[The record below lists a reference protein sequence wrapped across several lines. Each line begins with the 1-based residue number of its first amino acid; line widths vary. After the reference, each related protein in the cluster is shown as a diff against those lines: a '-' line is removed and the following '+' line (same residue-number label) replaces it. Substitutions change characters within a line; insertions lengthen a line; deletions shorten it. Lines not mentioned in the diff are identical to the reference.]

1 MKKIILAL
9 GLLLV
14 LQISAKAQQ
23 DAQYTQYMFNSLV
36 INPAYAG
43 YKEAL
48 NVGLSARN
56 QWVGFAG
63 TPKTQSFLIDNVFLE
78 SKNVGLGLSVV
89 NDKIGD
95 SRQTSAYANYAYR
108 LPVGG
113 EDARLAFGLAI
124 GVVQSSIDPS
134 DIRDQGD
141 VTLMGKRN
149 YFAPDGK
156 LGVFYS
162 NSKFYAGFSTTNLIS
177 NLRKYDPAGA
187 NFFAKQGTHF
197 FLTAGYLMD
206 LNESLKFKPS
216 LMIREDTKGPTNI
229 DINTFFLLNEAVWLG
244 ASYRSGVNIGNK
256 SNLYG
261 GTFRKNSVVGA
272 VEVYVSKIYRIGY
285 SYDYA
290 LSQLNQYSNGTHE
303 VSLGLILNSKKKSSS
318 MPTPRYF

>member
-9 GLLLV
+9 GLLFV

-48 NVGLSARN
+48 NVGLLARN
-56 QWVGFAG
+56 QWVGFSGA
-63 TPKTQSFLIDNVFLE
+63 PKTQSLLIDNVFLE

-108 LPVGG
+108 LPVGS
-113 EDARLAFGLAI
+113 EDARLAFGLAV
-124 GVVQSSIDPS
+124 GVVQSSIDASDVQDPS
-134 DIRDQGD
+134 DPN
-141 VTLMGKRN
+141 LMGKQN

-162 NSKFYAGFSTTNLIS
+162 NPKFYAGISATNLIS
-177 NLRKYDPAGA
+177 NARKYDPAGD
-187 NFFAKQGTHF
+187 NIFAKQGTHF

-216 LMIREDTKGPTNI
+216 LMIREDTKGPTNL
-229 DINTFFLLNEAVWLG
+229 DVNTFFLLNEAVWLG
-244 ASYRSGVNIGNK
+244 ASYRSGVNLGNK

-261 GTFRKNSVVGA
+261 GTFRKNSVVGV

-285 SYDYA
+285 SYDYT

-303 VSLGLILNSKKKSSS
+303 VSLGLILNSKRKSSS

>member
-1 MKKIILAL
+1 MRKIILAL
-9 GLLLV
+9 GLLFV
-14 LQISAKAQQ
+14 LQFSAKAQQ

-48 NVGLSARN
+48 NIGLLARN
-56 QWVGFAG
+56 QWVGFPG

-113 EDARLAFGLAI
+113 EDARLAFGLAL
-124 GVVQSSIDPS
+124 GVVQSSIDAS
-134 DIRDQGD
+134 DVRDLAD
-141 VTLMGKRN
+141 PTLMGKQS

-162 NSKFYAGFSTTNLIS
+162 NPKFYAGLSATNLIS
-177 NLRKYDPAGA
+177 NLRKYDPVGN

-216 LMIREDTKGPTNI
+216 LMVREDTKGPTNL
-229 DINTFFLLNEAVWLG
+229 DINTFFLLNETVWLG
-244 ASYRSGVNIGNK
+244 ASYRSGVNLGNK

-261 GTFRKNSVVGA
+261 GTFRKNSIVGA

>member
-9 GLLLV
+9 GLLFV

-48 NVGLSARN
+48 NVGLLARN

-113 EDARLAFGLAI
+113 EDARLAFGLAL

-134 DIRDQGD
+134 DVRDQAD
-141 VTLMGKRN
+141 ATLMGKQS

-162 NSKFYAGFSTTNLIS
+162 NPKFYAG
-177 NLRKYDPAGA
+177 
-187 NFFAKQGTHF
+187 
-197 FLTAGYLMD
+197 
-206 LNESLKFKPS
+206 
-216 LMIREDTKGPTNI
+216 
-229 DINTFFLLNEAVWLG
+229 
-244 ASYRSGVNIGNK
+244 
-256 SNLYG
+256 
-261 GTFRKNSVVGA
+261 
-272 VEVYVSKIYRIGY
+272 
-285 SYDYA
+285 
-290 LSQLNQYSNGTHE
+290 LSAT
-303 VSLGLILNSKKKSSS
+303 
-318 MPTPRYF
+318 